1 MLAFSAGYYGID
13 HLAFMMFIG
22 AFSVHNRCTMI
33 TQLGNGFNDLFCTVR
48 YDKQCI
54 LLILFIQNV
63 QYLCGSILKY
73 NGIQSLVPTKRI
85 PAAISMMAL
94 IPSTMLKESMPFFS
108 EK

>member
-1 MLAFSAGYYGID
+1 MLAFSAGYYRIYY
-13 HLAFMMFIG
+13 LAFMMFIG

-73 NGIQSLVPTKRI
+73 NGIQSLVPTKKDTGCNQYDGVD
-85 PAAISMMAL
+85 P
-94 IPSTMLKESMPFFS
+94 
-108 EK
+108 